1 MNLRVSGFVKAFL
14 QGFVEC
20 VLFFPVLFIPAF
32 YLLPESFRWL
42 WPALV
47 LAGYV
52 LGYTGGR
59 IFKLNRRFK
68 AFLWNCLVSIS
79 LSVAFLGVELALA
92 YSVPILFIAGYRGSR
107 MEQMSW
113 NLMFPGT
120 YFLIGL
126 ILYGVSSFILSFMD
140 SFQDGISAL
149 TWMGAAALVL
159 TLLIVNRQSVL
170 DETLPGK
177 DQPVLERRVLRY
189 NRWFIIILLILIG
202 VVAFLPQLQQWISDL
217 ARGIAAWISGLFGSG
232 AEQAPEPPSMAEPPP
247 EMPLMDEEPKP
258 PSKWLKVLEQMLIY
272 GVFVAIGIGMMYVL
286 FRFGKVLPALY
297 RKISAWMNKR
307 MNRQGVQPSLGYED
321 EVENIEHDPASK
333 RLRRLLSGV
342 RFGGRHRE
350 GEEKDH
356 PNQKIRQMYRR
367 ILSRSIR
374 EGYNWKA
381 ALTPRETESDLKGWD
396 EQNDRIPQSLIEL
409 YEEARYGN
417 RDITREEVE
426 RLQQDRKHNKE

>member
-1 MNLRVSGFVKAFL
+1 MNVHVSGYMKALL

-32 YLLPESFRWL
+32 YLMPESFRWV

-47 LAGYV
+47 LAGYI
-52 LGYTGGR
+52 LGYTGGQL
-59 IFKLNRRFK
+59 FKFNRQFK
-68 AFLWNCLVSIS
+68 AFLWGCLVSVL
-79 LSVAFLGVELALA
+79 LSIAMLGVDLALA
-92 YSVPILFIAGYRGSR
+92 YSIPVLFVASYRGSR
-107 MEQMSW
+107 MEQISW

-126 ILYGVSSFILSFMD
+126 ILYGVSSFILGFMD
-140 SFQDGISAL
+140 SFQDGIPAL

-159 TLLIVNRQSVL
+159 TLLIVNRQFVL

-189 NRWFIIILLILIG
+189 NRWFIIVLLILIG
-202 VVAFLPQLQQWISDL
+202 IVAFLPQLQQWFSDL

-247 EMPLMDEEPKP
+247 EMPMMEEEPKS
-258 PSKWLKVLEQMLIY
+258 PSKWMKVIEQMLIY
-272 GVFVAIGIGMMYVL
+272 GVFLAIGVGVVYVL
-286 FRFGKVLPALY
+286 FRFGKVLPTLY
-297 RKISAWMNKR
+297 RKFSAWMNR
-307 MNRQGVQPSLGYED
+307 MMNRQNVQPSLGYED

-350 GEEKDH
+350 GEESEH
-356 PNQKIRQMYRR
+356 LNQKIRQMYRR

-381 ALTPRETESDLKGWD
+381 ALTPRETEHDLKDWD
-396 EQNDRIPQSLIEL
+396 GQSDRIPQSLIEL

-417 RDITREEVE
+417 RDITKEEFE
-426 RLQQDRKHNKE
+426 RLQQDRKFK